1 MRNCW
6 NDWIKKC
13 NTRIDWRARKIGIQ
27 LIKELS
33 IDRSSN
39 FSLFLNVNKCFNDLE
54 ATLVWTQHHLD
65 QHMNDDYED
74 VKRAFLARFPE
85 GAFMQF

>member
-1 MRNCW
+1 MGNL
-6 NDWIKKC
+6 NLINHLYISE
-13 NTRIDWRARKIGIQ
+13 NTRKIGIQ

-74 VKRAFLARFPE
+74 VKRAFLACFPE

>member
-1 MRNCW
+1 MINHLYLSE
-6 NDWIKKC
+6 NS
-13 NTRIDWRARKIGIQ
+13 RKIGTQ

-33 IDRSSN
+33 INRSN
-39 FSLFLNVNKCFNDLE
+39 NLSLFLNVNKCFDDRE

-65 QHMNDDYED
+65 QHIDDDYED
-74 VKRAFLARFPE
+74 VKRAFLAFFPD